1 MVDDAAHD
9 IDMQKRYMM
18 MTTYDDDDA
27 RRHTMMHVNAR
38 QRTWAYSDVTRW
50 RMTMDDN
57 DIDYKVQQEVTIVN
71 PDLPTYLFCQLS
83 TLTWMICKVQ

>member
-1 MVDDAAHD
+1 VWAFTQKTMVDDAAHD

-38 QRTWAYSDVTRW
+38 QRTWAYSDVTR
-50 RMTMDDN
+50 
-57 DIDYKVQQEVTIVN
+57 
-71 PDLPTYLFCQLS
+71 
-83 TLTWMICKVQ
+83 